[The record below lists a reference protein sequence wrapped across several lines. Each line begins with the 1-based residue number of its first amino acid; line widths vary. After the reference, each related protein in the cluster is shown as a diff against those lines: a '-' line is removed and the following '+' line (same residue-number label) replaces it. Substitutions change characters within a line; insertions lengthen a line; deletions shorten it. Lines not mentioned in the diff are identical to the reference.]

1 MLKMNGPELKELLLN
16 FLPAIDDHGEVV
28 EEIGEGSV
36 RIRLPFKEEYMGEDI
51 WGKSGARVFSGPVTM
66 GLADTSMYA
75 CLLSSFGQGVI
86 PVIVTLTINFLSP
99 VRAADLIAESRII
112 RRGKSLVYLET
123 YLYSDGTEKP
133 AAHITSTYAVRK
145 RKKADIEK

>member
-1 MLKMNGPELKELLLN
+1 MTESELKKLLVN
-16 FLPAIDDHGEVV
+16 KLPGVDNHGEVV

-51 WGKSGARVFSGPVTM
+51 WGKSGSRVFSGPVTM

-75 CLLSSFGQGVI
+75 CVLSAFGQGVI

-99 VRAADLIAESRII
+99 VKAADLVAESRII
-112 RRGKSLVYLET
+112 RRGKNLVYLET
-123 YLYSDGTEKP
+123 YLFSNSIQKP
-133 AAHITSTYAVRK
+133 VAHITSTYAIRD
-145 RKKADIEK
+145 RERADVGD

>member
-1 MLKMNGPELKELLLN
+1 MTESELKKLLVKN
-16 FLPAIDDHGEVV
+16 LPGVDNHSEVV
-28 EEIGEGSV
+28 EEAGEGRV
-36 RIRLPFKEEYMGEDI
+36 RIRLPFNEEYMGEDV
-51 WGKSGARVFSGPVTM
+51 WGRSDSRVFSGPITM

-75 CLLSSFGQGVI
+75 CVLSAFGKEVI

-112 RRGKSLVYLET
+112 RQGKSLVYLET
-123 YLYSDGTEKP
+123 YIYSDGTEKP